1 MKTFV
6 FINAKAE
13 KAFLKKSN
21 PRKVLW
27 TTVYRRIHKKGTT
40 TEVQKKKTRK
50 VVKVQR
56 DIVGATL
63 DQIKQKRAQRPE
75 IRAAAKEAALKYA
88 LPTNPYHHHTHLP
101 RSSALPVCSRIY
113 PTASMYRE
121 IKERQK
127 KKEDLKKKAAP
138 APAKGA
144 KGKKVA
150 APKATKAKAP
160 KAPKG
165 QKGR

>member
-1 MKTFV
+1 MGGLSSPNKMKTEICQFSGYKIYPGHGRRYARTDMKTFV
-6 FINAKAE
+6 FINSKAE

-75 IRAAAKEAALKYA
+75 IRAAAKEAA
-88 LPTNPYHHHTHLP
+88 
-101 RSSALPVCSRIY
+101 
-113 PTASMYRE
+113 
-121 IKERQK
+121 
-127 KKEDLKKKAAP
+127 P

-150 APKATKAKAP
+150 APKAPKAKAP

-165 QKGR
+165 QKG

>member
-1 MKTFV
+1 MGNKMKTEICQFSGYKIYPGHGRRYARTDMKTFV

-75 IRAAAKEAALKYA
+75 IRAAAKEAALK
-88 LPTNPYHHHTHLP
+88 
-101 RSSALPVCSRIY
+101 
-113 PTASMYRE
+113 E
-121 IKERQK
+121 IKE
-127 KKEDLKKKAAP
+127 
-138 APAKGA
+138 
-144 KGKKVA
+144 
-150 APKATKAKAP
+150 
-160 KAPKG
+160 
-165 QKGR
+165 GRRRRRTSRRRLPPLLPRA

>member
-1 MKTFV
+1 MGGLSSPNKMKTEICQFSGYKIYPGHGRRYARTDMKTFV
-6 FINAKAE
+6 FINSKAE

-27 TTVYRRIHKKGTT
+27 TTVYRRIHKKGAT

-63 DQIKQKRAQRPE
+63 DQIKQRRAQRPE
-75 IRAAAKEAALKYA
+75 IRAAAKEAALK
-88 LPTNPYHHHTHLP
+88 
-101 RSSALPVCSRIY
+101 
-113 PTASMYRE
+113 E
-121 IKERQK
+121 IKERQ
-127 KKEDLKKKAAP
+127 KKEDLKKKATP

-150 APKATKAKAP
+150 APKAPKAKAL
-160 KAPKG
+160 K
-165 QKGR
+165 

>member
-1 MKTFV
+1 MGNKMKTEICQFSGYKIYPGHGRRYARTDMKTFV

-27 TTVYRRIHKKGTT
+27 TTVYRRIH
-40 TEVQKKKTRK
+40 KKKTRK

-75 IRAAAKEAALKYA
+75 IRAAAKEAALK
-88 LPTNPYHHHTHLP
+88 
-101 RSSALPVCSRIY
+101 
-113 PTASMYRE
+113 E

-127 KKEDLKKKAAP
+127 KKEDLKKKATP

-144 KGKKVA
+144 KGKK
-150 APKATKAKAP
+150 
-160 KAPKG
+160 
-165 QKGR
+165 

>member
-6 FINAKAE
+6 FINAKCE
-13 KAFLKKSN
+13 KAFLNKSN
-21 PRKVLW
+21 PREVKW
-27 TTVYRRIHKKGTT
+27 TQVYRRIHKKGTSH
-40 TEVQKKKTRK
+40 EVHKKKARK

-75 IRAAAKEAALKYA
+75 IRAAAKEAALKYMIHP
-88 LPTNPYHHHTHLP
+88 LLDGEPHDPNQFV
-101 RSSALPVCSRIY
+101 SIFS
-113 PTASMYRE
+113 RE

-127 KKEDLKKKAAP
+127 KKEEAKKKAAAAA
-138 APAKGA
+138 APAKSS
-144 KGKKVA
+144 KKAA
-150 APKATKAKAP
+150 APKVKAAKAP